1 METVV
6 AKWGNSLA
14 VRIPAD
20 TAAKLAFRQG
30 DKVTITQDPDH
41 PGRLIVESVRR
52 DVDFDLLYAAI
63 SPANRHSELDFGHTV
78 GQEVVEW

>member
-14 VRIPAD
+14 VRIPSDA
-20 TAAKLAFRQG
+20 AAKAAFRQG
-30 DKVTITQDPDH
+30 DKVTISQDPDH
-41 PGRLIVESVRR
+41 PGRLIVEPVRR
-52 DVDFDLLYAAI
+52 DVDFEMLYAAI
-63 SPANRHSELDFGHTV
+63 SPENRHSEVDCGSAV